1 VAESCLP
8 AGRGLRKTIFYV
20 YILKSLKDNKIYI
33 GKTNNIKRRLDEHNN
48 GQVSSTKSRRPFT
61 ILETINCE
69 TEKDALHLEKEFK
82 KGYKREEIKRKFN
95 L

>member
-1 VAESCLP
+1 M
-8 AGRGLRKTIFYV
+8 FYV

-69 TEKDALHLEKEFK
+69 TEEGALHLEKEFK